1 MTTLEEKRHADTP
14 GRRRP
19 GGRGVADPRIRSVFG
34 TALGTYRRRFGA
46 IALAAVAIFV
56 PLDLLLLPV
65 TTLMQR
71 YGDARD
77 AKSLLL
83 LSASAAAGIVAS
95 LIGVTIFA
103 GVIEA
108 LVAAD
113 QEGREVPIL
122 AAVRRLP
129 LLRLVLAGVLTSV
142 LVFAGAIALFV
153 PGLVILVL
161 LSIVGP
167 LIAVERIGIWAA
179 MRRSTKLVS
188 RHIVLVV
195 VTVTIPFIL
204 EDAPVRLLERI
215 TSLETP
221 LASVSLDVL
230 TSVVLGGLVGVLEVT
245 LVHALL
251 AQEQRRRAEAGQDPA
266 AGERPHAVVV

>member
-1 MTTLEEKRHADTP
+1 MTRGQPTDTP
-14 GRRRP
+14 RL
-19 GGRGVADPRIRSVFG
+19 GRGAAEPMIRSVFG

-46 IALAAVAIFV
+46 IALAAVAIFA

-77 AKSLLL
+77 AKGLLF
-83 LSASAAAGIVAS
+83 LSASAAVGIVAS

-113 QEGREVPIL
+113 QEGRETPIF
-122 AAVRRLP
+122 AALGRLP
-129 LLRLVLAGVLTSV
+129 VLRLMLAGVLVSV
-142 LVFAGAIALFV
+142 LVFAGALVFFV

-161 LSIVGP
+161 LSIIGP
-167 LIAVERIGIWAA
+167 MIAIKRLGIWAA
-179 MRRSTKLVS
+179 MRRSTRLVS
-188 RHIVLVV
+188 RHIRLVV
-195 VTVTIPFIL
+195 VTVTIPFLL

-230 TSVVLGGLVGVLEVT
+230 TSVFLGGLVGVLEVT

-251 AQEQRRRAEAGQDPA
+251 NEERKRRPA
-266 AGERPHAVVV
+266 LATSSEELSPVMWCKS